1 VQCCAAAWQ
10 CRRMR
15 RGKWK
20 TATHLPV
27 MSPCGLEGGIAKDPF
42 LATTLQP
49 GEIDKFETEN
59 PELLGVANDIVR
71 VAMLDG

>member
-1 VQCCAAAWQ
+1 
-10 CRRMR
+10 MR